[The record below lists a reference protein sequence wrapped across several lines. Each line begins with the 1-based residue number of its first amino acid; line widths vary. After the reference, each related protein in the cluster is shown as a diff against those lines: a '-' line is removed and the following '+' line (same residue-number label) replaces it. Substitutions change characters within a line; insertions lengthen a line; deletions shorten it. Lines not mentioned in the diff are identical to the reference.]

1 MKKIIFISLMILIF
15 TISLLAQESVG
26 IVLKVK
32 GDVVLTHKEEDL
44 NAKDGTEL
52 ENKDVLESKEESFA
66 VVKFIDGSS
75 VIKLFPNSILT
86 INTEKVNG
94 KLNKKSTMKLGEL
107 WAKVTKNTGEFVIDT
122 PTTVVSVKG
131 TRFVLFVD
139 ENGFTDLYTLEG
151 VVRMENK
158 KDKKKAEVG
167 AGQKAHSTGEGE
179 IPLSVIE
186 DGEMKEYDIPLSE
199 TLNINLKNESGEKRS
214 IKIEIK

>member
-1 MKKIIFISLMILIF
+1 MKKIISISLIIF
-15 TISLLAQESVG
+15 IFAISLIAQESVG

-32 GDVVLTHKEEDL
+32 GDVVLTHEEDDSK
-44 NAKDGTEL
+44 AKNGSEL

-86 INTEKVNG
+86 VNTEKVNG

-107 WAKVTKNTGEFVIDT
+107 WAKVTKNTGEFIIDT

-139 ENGFTDLYTLEG
+139 ENGFTDIYTLEG
-151 VVRMENK
+151 VVNMKNK
-158 KDKKKAEVG
+158 KDNNETDVG
-167 AGQKAHSTGEGE
+167 IGQKAHSTGEGE
-179 IPLSVIE
+179 ILLSVIE
-186 DGEMKEYDIPLSE
+186 DGEMDEYDISLNE
-199 TLNINLKNESGEKRS
+199 TLNINLKNDIGEKRS
-214 IKIEIK
+214 IKIEME

>member
-1 MKKIIFISLMILIF
+1 MKKIISISVLILII
-15 TISLLAQESVG
+15 TISLIAQESVG

-32 GDVVLTHKEEDL
+32 GDVVLTHEED
-44 NAKDGTEL
+44 NSKAKDGTEL

-66 VVKFIDGSS
+66 VVKFIDGSAI
-75 VIKLFPNSILT
+75 IKLFPNSILT

-131 TRFVLFVD
+131 TKFVLFVD

-151 VVRMENK
+151 VVNMKNK
-158 KDKKKAEVG
+158 KDNNKAEVG

-179 IPLSVIE
+179 IPLSMIE
-186 DGEMKEYDIPLSE
+186 DGEMDEYDISINE

>member
-167 AGQKAHSTGEGE
+167 TGQKAHSTGEGE